1 VRFDPYDPGFLDDPY
16 PTYAQ
21 LRSESPVF
29 YDDSWELTFFTHH
42 ADVSGIL
49 KDRERFGRDF
59 RHRLDPGEVDQ
70 DLYER
75 IYPTRWPTWTRYIR
89 ESFIDLEPPRHTRLR
104 RLVSQAFT
112 RRSSEAFRTQLEE
125 AADRILDRV
134 LEQGSTEVIDDFA
147 TPIPVAM
154 IAELMGIPGQDH
166 EQLLRWSHAIVK
178 VFDKNV
184 TDEEG
189 EAAEQATS
197 DFVAYLQDVVED
209 RRSHGGDD
217 LISSMLEV
225 EEGGDTLTD
234 EEIVGTS
241 ILTLNA
247 GHEATVHAIG
257 NGLLA
262 LARNQD
268 QYRRLRSGEVGIEG
282 AVDELLRFDSPLQMF
297 ERWVLTDTEVSG
309 SRLEKGSK
317 VGLLFGSAN
326 HDPDVFGPD
335 PEQLDLERNPN
346 PHLSF
351 GAGLHY
357 CVGAPLARV
366 ELEAAF
372 GRFSARVA
380 DLDLRGTSD
389 RIQSLVFRGVQRLEI
404 EVTAA

>member
-1 VRFDPYDPGFLDDPY
+1 
-16 PTYAQ
+16 
-21 LRSESPVF
+21 
-29 YDDSWELTFFTHH
+29 
-42 ADVSGIL
+42 L

-104 RLVSQAFT
+104 RLVSRAFT
-112 RRSSEAFRTQLEE
+112 RRSSEAFRPQLEE

-134 LEQGSTEVIDDFA
+134 LDQGSMEVIDDFA

-209 RRSHGGDD
+209 RRRHGGDD